1 MNQAFLRLAGRRTTI
16 LLPVLILAGGLGLA
30 ACSSRAEEKAPLE
43 LADSAAT
50 QAPEPSTLSAA
61 DAPGNRADE
70 RAKGRDVTLRLTG
83 SLIADEDAAVAA
95 NTDGIVV
102 EIPVE
107 RGTLLDPGDL
117 IARLDARD
125 KENALAEGTAAAE
138 ELRAQLGLKSAD
150 APFNVEQ
157 RPEVERAK
165 AALELAESTHRRNVS
180 LLTSAAIPQQ
190 DVDRSANEQVA
201 ARKSYELAIAEGERL
216 HKSYESALIRLRSLN
231 KAVED
236 TTIRAPFRG
245 VIAEKHV
252 SRGERLAPGGA
263 VATLVRIDPLRL
275 DLTVSER
282 DIAKVDAGQSV
293 SFSVPAYSG
302 ETFRA
307 TVVRLS
313 PVLDA
318 ATRSL
323 TIECLVANPD
333 LRLRPGMFATATIVA
348 SQAPGAAESANES
361 LIPTSLARQ

>member
-1 MNQAFLRLAGRRTTI
+1 MNQALLRLAGQRTTI
-16 LLPVLILAGGLGLA
+16 LMPVFILAGGLGLA
-30 ACSSRAEEKAPLE
+30 GCSSRAEERAPLE
-43 LADSAAT
+43 LAGSAAT
-50 QAPEPSTLSAA
+50 QAPEPRTLSAA

-70 RAKGRDVTLRLTG
+70 GVNGRDVTLRLTG

-95 NTDGIVV
+95 NTDGIVL

-107 RGTLLDPGDL
+107 RGTLLEPGDL

-125 KENALAEGTAAAE
+125 KDNALAEGTAAAE

-150 APFNVEQ
+150 APFNVED
-157 RPEVERAK
+157 RPEVQRAK

-216 HKSYESALIRLRSLN
+216 YKSYESALVRLRALN

-236 TTIRAPFRG
+236 TTIKAPFRG
-245 VIAEKHV
+245 VVAQKHV

-263 VATLVRIDPLRL
+263 VATIVRIDPLRL

-282 DIAKVDAGQSV
+282 DIAKVEAGQSV

-307 TVVRLS
+307 SVVRLS

-318 ATRSL
+318 TTRSL
-323 TIECLVANPD
+323 TIECLVPNPD
-333 LRLRPGMFATATIVA
+333 LRLRPGMFATATIVTARPAVTAQA
-348 SQAPGAAESANES
+348 SD
-361 LIPTSLARQ
+361 